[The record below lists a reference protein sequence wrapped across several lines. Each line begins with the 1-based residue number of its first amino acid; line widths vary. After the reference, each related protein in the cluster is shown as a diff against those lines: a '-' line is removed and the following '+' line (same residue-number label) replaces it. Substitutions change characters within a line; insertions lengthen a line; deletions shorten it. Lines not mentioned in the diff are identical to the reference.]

1 MIKVFAAI
9 SRSLSARLLVP
20 LLLTVVTVLTLYAVV
35 SFRSTRSR
43 LTTLVGD
50 GAERCSSL
58 ILGATHDNMLLN
70 RKDQL
75 QSTIERLA
83 GGPGVRA
90 IRVYDTRGWVALSAA
105 SPEVGERVT
114 VLSEPCRSC
123 HGRAGR
129 LPVKTIARTA
139 SRGGAARPA
148 LRHLAIIPNEAA
160 CAASGCH
167 AGPEKQPVLGILEV
181 EMSLGPLEE
190 AVASGGR
197 QMAWAGLSLMLLTGA
212 VTGLVVNRLVHRPVS
227 LLRSGTERIAH
238 GGLDTR
244 IEVPGHHELAGLAEA
259 FNRMTADLK
268 AARLESSTW
277 SERLEAKVVEKTEE
291 LQRAQRQVLHM
302 EKMSSLGKLAATVA
316 HELNNPLSGILT
328 YARLVERELG
338 RGELGE
344 AEREELG
351 EYLRLME
358 VECGRCGDI
367 VKNLLLFARRPGG
380 AERAPVDVNEV
391 VDRSLK
397 LVRHHLEISNVRLRK
412 GTLAGDPVIHADV
425 GELEQALVALFVNAV
440 EAMGGPGCEEGELV
454 VSLAGDEREVCI
466 DVADTG
472 VGIHPD
478 VLPHIFEPF
487 FSTKHKES
495 GVGLGLAVVYGIV
508 ERHGGTIAVES
519 EPGRGTIFHLTLP
532 RHAAPAPPDARS
544 AGGSER

>member
-1 MIKVFAAI
+1 MVKVFAAV

-20 LLLTVVTVLTLYAVV
+20 LLAIVVAVLALYAAV
-35 SFRSTRSR
+35 SVRSTRAR

-70 RKDQL
+70 RKEQV
-75 QSTIERLA
+75 QRTIERLA
-83 GGPGVRA
+83 RGPGVEA

-105 SPEVGERVT
+105 SSEVGEQVT
-114 VLSEPCRSC
+114 VTTQPCRSC

-129 LPVKTIARTA
+129 LPAKVI
-139 SRGGAARPA
+139 SRGEGRPSA
-148 LRHLAIIPNEAA
+148 PRSVLRHLAVIPNEAA

-167 AGPEKQPVLGILEV
+167 ARPDEKPILGILEV
-181 EMSLGPLEE
+181 EMSLRPLEE

-197 QMAWAGLSLMLLTGA
+197 QMVWAGLSLMLLTGA
-212 VTGLVVNRLVHRPVS
+212 VTGLVVNRLVHHPVS
-227 LLRSGTERIAH
+227 LLQSGTERIAH
-238 GGLDTR
+238 GSLDTR
-244 IEVPGHHELAGLAEA
+244 IEVPGHHELAELAEA
-259 FNRMTADLK
+259 FNRMTSDLK
-268 AARLESSTW
+268 AARLEASTW
-277 SERLEAKVVEKTEE
+277 SERLEEKVVEKTEE

-302 EKMSSLGKLAATVA
+302 EKMASLGKLSATVA

-338 RGELGE
+338 RGELGPE
-344 AEREELG
+344 ERRELA

-358 VECGRCGDI
+358 IECGRCGDI
-367 VKNLLLFARRPGG
+367 VKNLLLFARRPDG
-380 AERAPVDVNEV
+380 AEMAPVDVNEV

-397 LVRHHLEISNVRLRK
+397 LIRHHLEISNVRLRK
-412 GTLAGDPVIHADV
+412 EPLAGDPVVHAAV

-440 EAMGGPGCEEGELV
+440 EAMSAPGFEDGELA
-454 VSLAGDEREVCI
+454 VSLAGDERRVRI
-466 DVADTG
+466 DISDTG
-472 VGIHPD
+472 AGIQPE

-508 ERHGGTIAVES
+508 ERHGGTIA
-519 EPGRGTIFHLTLP
+519 RHHLP
-532 RHAAPAPPDARS
+532 PDSSPAPDARGGPGRPVP
-544 AGGSER
+544 AGPRR